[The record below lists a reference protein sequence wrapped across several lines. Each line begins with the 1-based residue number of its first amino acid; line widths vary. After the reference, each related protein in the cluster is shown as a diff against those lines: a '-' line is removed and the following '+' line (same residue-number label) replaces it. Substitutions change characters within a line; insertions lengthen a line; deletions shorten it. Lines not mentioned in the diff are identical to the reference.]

1 MRKVLL
7 KILFIF
13 AFILLFSLRVFA
25 LGDILTVS
33 SVVYDNS
40 TSFLTINS
48 FDNSN
53 YSFDVPPKLHVIAA
67 EKKAYFDIPKAIL
80 NCPKQDIIVKSKEIN
95 EIVVSQFSMEPE
107 TVRVVFYYNDGFN
120 PYHIQLKKI
129 NSTLFLKFNTTTS
142 NNYYFQGVYQE
153 VKPVVFYE
161 SPELKIKMNKPHGDL
176 FGQINSSFGNSQD
189 DENDYV
195 LSEKDTL
202 LNTKYYIDELSVNKM
217 IPQIT
222 GVGSY
227 SVAKPFYLTNPL
239 RVVYDINN
247 TVLNPVLRN
256 KEVSINTADTIKIGQ
271 FDHNTARVVITS
283 NEPDKY
289 IPVFY
294 PDSQRLAF
302 IDIRKNNPS
311 VLYQQTTN
319 LSSVKDERTDEFNY
333 GFKLIFNNPVI
344 FGLSRKSTLFE
355 LYMFN
360 VNDYSENE
368 IKHVLKSTP
377 FSDVQVFERDG
388 GGIKLVFNPG
398 NIDNLNIQIG
408 SDGKTLRVKQK
419 LLKPYGRI
427 TKKIEEPK
435 VVIPDIIPKKISGK
449 KYVVIDPGHGGSDVG
464 ATRNNIY
471 EKDITLDV
479 AKRVENLLIKKGYIV
494 QMTRNDDKTVSLQ
507 ERVDFSENIE
517 PDIFVSIHVNSSNSD
532 SPSGIETH
540 YYKDNSLLLAKCIHA
555 SMLNNISAND
565 RGLFKSKFYVIN
577 HTTAP
582 AILVEMGFIS
592 NPLERSQI
600 VSESRKNA
608 TAKAIAEGIDE
619 YFKE

>member
-1 MRKVLL
+1 MRNILF

-13 AFILLFSLRVFA
+13 AFILFFSLKVLA
-25 LGDILTVS
+25 QGELLTVS

-53 YSFDVPPKLHVIAA
+53 YSFENPPKLHVISA
-67 EKKAYFDIPKAIL
+67 ENKAYFDIPNAIL
-80 NCPKQDIIVKSKEIN
+80 NCPKQDIIIKSKEIN

-129 NSTLFLKFNTTTS
+129 NSSLFLKFNSTTL
-142 NNYYFQGVYQE
+142 NNYYFQSVYQE
-153 VKPVVFYE
+153 TKPPAFYE
-161 SPELKIKMNKPHGDL
+161 SPELKTKMAKPKNDL
-176 FGQINSSFGNSQD
+176 FGQINSSFGTSSD
-189 DENDYV
+189 DGVDYV

-202 LNTKYYIDELSVNKM
+202 LNTKYYIDELSVSKN
-217 IPQIT
+217 IPVIT
-222 GVGSY
+222 GIGSY
-227 SVAKPFYLTNPL
+227 TFAKPFYLTNPL

-247 TVLNPVLRN
+247 SVLNPVLRN
-256 KEVSINTADTIKIGQ
+256 KEISINSADTIKIGQ
-271 FDHNTARVVITS
+271 FDHNTSRVVITS
-283 NEPDKY
+283 DEPDKY

-294 PDSQRLAF
+294 PDSQRLGF
-302 IDIRKNNPS
+302 IDIRNNNPS

-319 LSSVKDERTDEFNY
+319 LSSVKDERTDEYNY
-333 GFKLIFNNPVI
+333 GIKLIFSNPLI
-344 FGLSRKSTLFE
+344 FGLTRKSSLFE
-355 LYMFN
+355 LYLFN

-368 IKHVLKSTP
+368 IKHALRNTP
-377 FSDVQVFERDG
+377 FSDVKIFERDG
-388 GGIKLVFNPG
+388 GGIKLVFSPD
-398 NIDNLNIQIG
+398 NIDNITIQTG
-408 SDGKTLRVKQK
+408 SDGKTLRLKQK
-419 LLKPYGRI
+419 LLKPYGKI

-435 VVIPDIIPKKISGK
+435 IVIPDVIPKKIAGK
-449 KYVVIDPGHGGSDVG
+449 KYIVIDPGHGGSDVG

-479 AKRVENLLIKKGYIV
+479 SQRLEKLLIKKGYVV

-507 ERVDFSENIE
+507 ERVDFSEDID
-517 PDIFVSIHVNSSNSD
+517 PDVFISVHVNSSNSD

-540 YYKDNSLLLAKCIHA
+540 YYKENSLHLAKCVHA
-555 SMLNNISAND
+555 AMLNNISSKD

-619 YFKE
+619 YFK